1 MENRF
6 AREDMR
12 PLFAWMQL
20 RLSGFIFFCVGI
32 LIVGCGPRDTRV
44 TAGNRNDI
52 LHLGNGAEPQD
63 LDPQLISA
71 STDQNLA
78 VALFEGLTTLDEKT
92 SQPIPGVAERWE
104 VSPDGLTWTFY
115 LRSAARWS
123 DGSPLTADDFV
134 QSWRRIIAPVLGA
147 ENAYLLYPIKSAA
160 ALNDG
165 SLKEPAALGAVA
177 LDTHTLVVTLERP
190 TPYFA
195 TITALT
201 ALFPINPRVLA
212 KYAAINQRG
221 TAWTLPPNLV
231 GNGPFLLREWTPN
244 ARLIVEKNPYYW
256 NASHV
261 ALEKIIFYPI
271 ENPGVEERDFRA
283 GQLHAT
289 YELPLSKVENY
300 RREAPSL
307 LRVEPY
313 LETFFLR
320 FNVAKP
326 PLDRRDVRA
335 ALARAI
341 DRESITRNLLSGTR
355 APAHH
360 FTPPDCAGY
369 TAQATIPDDFSEAR
383 RLLAT
388 AGFPGGRGFPKLELQ
403 IRNDELHAKVAEA
416 IQAMWKR
423 ELGIDIALIQLEQKT
438 WLQNQQSK
446 NYMISTSR
454 WVGDFVDPITFL
466 EVHQTGGGYNFNG
479 WSEPRYDELL
489 RRAALA
495 TDAATRY
502 GFFQQAEAILL
513 DSAPSVPLFFGARI
527 YLQQPSVQHWS
538 PAQLGLHRY
547 GEVKLAH

>member
-1 MENRF
+1 
-6 AREDMR
+6 
-12 PLFAWMQL
+12 MQL

-221 TAWTLPPNLV
+221 TAWTLPPNL
-231 GNGPFLLREWTPN
+231 
-244 ARLIVEKNPYYW
+244 
-256 NASHV
+256 
-261 ALEKIIFYPI
+261 
-271 ENPGVEERDFRA
+271 
-283 GQLHAT
+283 
-289 YELPLSKVENY
+289 
-300 RREAPSL
+300 
-307 LRVEPY
+307 
-313 LETFFLR
+313 
-320 FNVAKP
+320 
-326 PLDRRDVRA
+326 
-335 ALARAI
+335 
-341 DRESITRNLLSGTR
+341 
-355 APAHH
+355 
-360 FTPPDCAGY
+360 
-369 TAQATIPDDFSEAR
+369 
-383 RLLAT
+383 
-388 AGFPGGRGFPKLELQ
+388 
-403 IRNDELHAKVAEA
+403 
-416 IQAMWKR
+416 
-423 ELGIDIALIQLEQKT
+423 
-438 WLQNQQSK
+438 
-446 NYMISTSR
+446 
-454 WVGDFVDPITFL
+454 
-466 EVHQTGGGYNFNG
+466 
-479 WSEPRYDELL
+479 
-489 RRAALA
+489 
-495 TDAATRY
+495 
-502 GFFQQAEAILL
+502 
-513 DSAPSVPLFFGARI
+513 
-527 YLQQPSVQHWS
+527 
-538 PAQLGLHRY
+538 
-547 GEVKLAH
+547 

>member
-1 MENRF
+1 
-6 AREDMR
+6 MR
-12 PLFAWMQL
+12 L
-20 RLSGFIFFCVGI
+20 RLSVFLFFCAGI
-32 LIVGCGPRDTRV
+32 FLVGCGPRETRV
-44 TAGNRNDI
+44 TAGNRDGI

-104 VSPDGLTWTFY
+104 VSPDGLTWTFH
-115 LRSAARWS
+115 LRATARWS

-134 QSWRRIIAPVLGA
+134 QSWRRILAPALGA
-147 ENAYLLYPIKSAA
+147 ENAYLLYPIQSAA

-165 SLKEPAALGAVA
+165 SLKDPAALGVA
-177 LDTHTLVVTLERP
+177 APDARTLVVTLERP
-190 TPYFA
+190 TPYFP
-195 TITALT
+195 TLTALT

-212 KYAAINQRG
+212 TFSALKQRG

-244 ARLIVEKNPYYW
+244 ARLIVEKNPHYW
-256 NASHV
+256 NAAHV
-261 ALEKIIFYPI
+261 ALRQIVFYPI
-271 ENPGVEERDFRA
+271 ENPGVEERVFRA

-289 YELPLSKVENY
+289 YELPLSKVETY
-300 RREAPSL
+300 RRESPSQ
-307 LRVEPY
+307 LRIEPY

-326 PLDRRDVRA
+326 PLDRREVRA
-335 ALARAI
+335 ALARAL

-355 APAHH
+355 VPAHH

-369 TAQATIPDDFSEAR
+369 TARATIPDDFAEGR
-383 RLLAT
+383 RLLAA

-423 ELGIDIALIQLEQKT
+423 ELGIDIALVQLEQKT

-446 NYMISTSR
+446 NYTITTSR
-454 WVGDFVDPITFL
+454 WVGDFVDPVTYL

-479 WSEPRYDELL
+479 WSDARYDELL

-495 TDAATRY
+495 PNAASRY
-502 GFFQQAEAILL
+502 EFFQQAEAILL
-513 DSAPSVPLFFGARI
+513 DAAPSVPLFFGARI
-527 YLQQPSVQHWS
+527 YLQQPSVQQWS
-538 PAQLGLHRY
+538 PALLGLHRY
-547 GEVKLAH
+547 GEVKLAR